1 MARTNGFWSTSGAM
15 GISQLLGRPARNG
28 CLLYTSFYDP
38 IRKKPA
44 SFDAGFFVISMS
56 GFPKAVTA
64 ARQRMKGLIV
74 NYTPGLIPLYL
85 ENQRVRQPH
94 RTLQQVQ
101 AALPASL
108 AKEIFPPCGVV
119 ALSLIHI

>member
-1 MARTNGFWSTSGAM
+1 
-15 GISQLLGRPARNG
+15 
-28 CLLYTSFYDP
+28 
-38 IRKKPA
+38 
-44 SFDAGFFVISMS
+44 MS

-64 ARQRMKGLIV
+64 ARQWMKGLIV

-119 ALSLIHI
+119 ASRFVL

>member
-1 MARTNGFWSTSGAM
+1 
-15 GISQLLGRPARNG
+15 
-28 CLLYTSFYDP
+28 
-38 IRKKPA
+38 
-44 SFDAGFFVISMS
+44 MS

-64 ARQRMKGLIV
+64 ARQWMKGLIV
-74 NYTPGLIPLYL
+74 KYTPGLIPLYL

-108 AKEIFPPCGVV
+108 AKEIFPSGLLPHGASPAPGNRGEYPATPGARKEFC
-119 ALSLIHI
+119 S